1 METPSWGMACRTRLS
16 RLFSGNNDEM
26 MIMITTETPPWGMVC
41 RTSLFSGNN
50 DDNDN
55 DNDNN
60 GDTSL
65 GYGLQNQV
73 ILVIV
78 W

>member
-1 METPSWGMACRTRLS
+1 MRHLPVYSLVIMMIMILTMITMETPSWGMA
-16 RLFSGNNDEM
+16 
-26 MIMITTETPPWGMVC
+26 C

-55 DNDNN
+55 DNNA
-60 GDTSL
+60 DTSL
-65 GYGLQNQV
+65 GYGLQNHFT
-73 ILVIV
+73 L

>member
-1 METPSWGMACRTRLS
+1 MRQLPVYSLVIMMIMILTMITMETPSWGMA
-16 RLFSGNNDEM
+16 
-26 MIMITTETPPWGMVC
+26 C

-73 ILVIV
+73 IQVIL

>member
-1 METPSWGMACRTRLS
+1 MRHLPVYSLVIMMIMILTMITMETPSWGMA
-16 RLFSGNNDEM
+16 
-26 MIMITTETPPWGMVC
+26 C

-55 DNDNN
+55 DNNA
-60 GDTSL
+60 DTSL
-65 GYGLQNQV
+65 GYGLQNQF
-73 ILVIV
+73 IL

>member
-1 METPSWGMACRTRLS
+1 MITMETPSWGMA
-16 RLFSGNNDEM
+16 
-26 MIMITTETPPWGMVC
+26 C

-55 DNDNN
+55 DNN
-60 GDTSL
+60 GDTFL

-73 ILVIV
+73 IQVIL